1 MLSEFCLDL
10 ALEMLE
16 DHPDLAVARDRNSE
30 TALHV
35 LARKP
40 STFAGR
46 NAGLLKGLITL
57 C

>member
-10 ALEMLE
+10 ALEMLK